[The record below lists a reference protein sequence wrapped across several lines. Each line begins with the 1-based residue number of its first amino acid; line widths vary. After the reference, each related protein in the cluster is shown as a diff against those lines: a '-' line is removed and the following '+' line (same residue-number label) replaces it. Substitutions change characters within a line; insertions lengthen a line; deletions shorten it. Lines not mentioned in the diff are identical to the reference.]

1 MIRRPGNRPL
11 FYILRDHKALP
22 TDDVIKWGR
31 MLEDTKARTVAWTLF
46 NNSEPWITLDRQ
58 KMLDREAARVELG
71 LRPHDIEQLRTHY
84 ARIMVSTV
92 FLGLDHRWDS
102 GPPLLFE
109 SMCFNGPLDEAQE
122 RYTTWEQAKKGHS
135 EMVEAVKN
143 AMVEE
148 AVKAR

>member
-1 MIRRPGNRPL
+1 MKLPRSPFT
-11 FYILRDHKALP
+11 FYILRDKKALP
-22 TDDVIKWGR
+22 TRDVGAWGR
-31 MLEDTKARTVAWTLF
+31 MLEDSKARTVAWTLF
-46 NNSEPWITLDRQ
+46 NNAEPWITLDRQ

-71 LRPHDIEQLRTHY
+71 LPAHDIEQLRTHY

-92 FLGLDHRWDS
+92 FLGINHAWGG

-109 SMCFNGPLDEAQE
+109 SMCFNGPLDEAQD
-122 RYTTWEQAKKGHS
+122 RYTTWEQAEKGHK

-148 AVKAR
+148 VVKAR